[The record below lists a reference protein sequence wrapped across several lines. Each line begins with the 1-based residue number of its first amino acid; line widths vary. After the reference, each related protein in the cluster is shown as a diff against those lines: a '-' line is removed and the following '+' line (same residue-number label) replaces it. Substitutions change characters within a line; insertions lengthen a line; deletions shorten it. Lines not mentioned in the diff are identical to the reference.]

1 VSEPE
6 QVPGERLAAEHEQAS
21 AQVAQLEREFAAIV
35 DSASGGA
42 SGGDD
47 EHDPEGATVA
57 FERQHVAALLERA
70 RSHLAAI
77 EAAKRKISAGTYE
90 ICDVC
95 GDPIGKDRLSARP
108 ASLTCVRCAQ
118 SRRSLTGLA
127 VRDHR
132 SRTVLITGPGPASL
146 FVGLGNETEGVR
158 VRPAVMVGQHCTGL
172 ARPVSESTLADLAA
186 CNGKTRHRNREAS
199 RG

>member
-1 VSEPE
+1 VSQPE
-6 QVPGERLAAEHEQAS
+6 QTPQGRLAAEHDQAS

-57 FERQHVAALLERA
+57 FERQHLAALLERA

-77 EAAKRKISAGTYE
+77 EAAQRKVSAGTYG

-95 GDPIGKDRLSARP
+95 GNPIGEERLRARP

-118 SRRSLTGLA
+118 SRRSLPDWPRTIILA
-127 VRDHR
+127 RGIDYLAGAIFPIRR
-132 SRTVLITGPGPASL
+132 SR
-146 FVGLGNETEGVR
+146 E
-158 VRPAVMVGQHCTGL
+158 
-172 ARPVSESTLADLAA
+172 
-186 CNGKTRHRNREAS
+186 
-199 RG
+199 

>member
-1 VSEPE
+1 MDQPE
-6 QVPGERLAAEHEQAS
+6 QTPQGRLAAEHEQAS
-21 AQVAQLEREFAAIV
+21 AQAAQLEREFAAIV

-77 EAAKRKISAGTYE
+77 EAAKHKISAGTYE
-90 ICDVC
+90 MCDVC
-95 GDPIGKDRLSARP
+95 GGPIGKDRLSARP

-118 SRRSLTGLA
+118 SRRTLTGLA
-127 VRDHR
+127 AHDHH
-132 SRTVLITGPGPASL
+132 SRAVSITWPVPSSL
-146 FVGLGNETEGVR
+146 FVSLGNEAEGIR
-158 VRPAVMVGQHCTGL
+158 VRPAVMVGQHCTSL